1 MEPSMLAS
9 VDKDCFLSVEKDESV
24 APANDSLES
33 FLVTQSVR
41 VILWLK
47 VERNLITIGL
57 LRKSTI
63 SEYFSPLG

>member
-9 VDKDCFLSVEKDESV
+9 VDKDCFLFVEKDETV
-24 APANDSLES
+24 APANDSLGS

-47 VERNLITIGL
+47 LRGKNNESRNNRFVEKINDFGAL
-57 LRKSTI
+57 
-63 SEYFSPLG
+63 

>member
-9 VDKDCFLSVEKDESV
+9 VDKDCFLFVEKDETV
-24 APANDSLES
+24 APANDSLGS

-47 VERNLITIGL
+47 AEGKEQR
-57 LRKSTI
+57 I
-63 SEYFSPLG
+63 S